1 MRRVLSGIQPS
12 GDVHLGN
19 LLGALRNWVADQHTH
34 ESFHPIVDLHA
45 ITVPQDPAELQA
57 ATLRLAQ
64 LLMAS
69 GLDPE
74 ICVLWVQSHVPEHA
88 ELSWIL
94 ECTAGFGELRRMHQF
109 KDKAEGADF
118 VAAGLFTYPVLQAA
132 DILLYDTDV
141 VPVGDDQRQHLE
153 LTRDIAQRFNA
164 RHGDVLVVPEHRISP
179 AGARVMD
186 LQDPTRKMSKS
197 LGEAPGTIWLLDDP
211 DTVRRKIRR
220 AVTDSEPEVRFDR
233 DAKPG
238 VSKPAGDLRCRH
250 TAHPA
255 GGGRRLRPLRAAEE
269 RLRRG
274 GRRDAGAH
282 PAALRRVERRSCRD
296 AAGVAGWSR
305 DRRPDRR
312 GHDGTRPRGNGV
324 PPPPLI
330 ARCGIPALAGL
341 RLRLLR
347 LPSAAG
353 SRSPE

>member
-164 RHGDVLVVPEHRISP
+164 RHGDVLVVPEHRIPP

-238 VSKPAGDLRCRH
+238 VSNLLEIFGAATRRTPQEVAAVYDRYGPLKNDCAEAVVEMLAPIRQRFAELSADPAE
-250 TAHPA
+250 TQ
-255 GGGRRLRPLRAAEE
+255 RA
-269 RLRRG
+269 LQ
-274 GRRDAGAH
+274 AGAETAGQIAVATMGRVREAMGFL
-282 PAALRRVERRSCRD
+282 PRR
-296 AAGVAGWSR
+296 
-305 DRRPDRR
+305 
-312 GHDGTRPRGNGV
+312 
-324 PPPPLI
+324 
-330 ARCGIPALAGL
+330 
-341 RLRLLR
+341 
-347 LPSAAG
+347 
-353 SRSPE
+353 

>member
-164 RHGDVLVVPEHRISP
+164 RHGDVLVVPEHRIPP

-238 VSKPAGDLRCRH
+238 VSNLLEIFGAATRRTPQEVAAVYDRYGPLKNDCAEAVVEMLAPIRQRFAELSADPAE
-250 TAHPA
+250 TQ
-255 GGGRRLRPLRAAEE
+255 RA
-269 RLRRG
+269 LQ
-274 GRRDAGAH
+274 AGAETTGQIAVATMGRVREAMGFL
-282 PAALRRVERRSCRD
+282 PRR
-296 AAGVAGWSR
+296 
-305 DRRPDRR
+305 
-312 GHDGTRPRGNGV
+312 
-324 PPPPLI
+324 
-330 ARCGIPALAGL
+330 
-341 RLRLLR
+341 
-347 LPSAAG
+347 
-353 SRSPE
+353 

>member
-45 ITVPQDPAELQA
+45 ITVAQDPAELQA

-118 VAAGLFTYPVLQAA
+118 VSAGLFTYPVLQAA

-164 RHGDVLVVPEHRISP
+164 RHGDVLVVPEHRIPP

-211 DTVRRKIRR
+211 DTVRRKVRR

-238 VSKPAGDLRCRH
+238 VSNLLEILAAATRRTPQEVAAVYDRYGPLKNDCAEAVVEMLAPIRQRFAELSADPAETGRQL
-250 TAHPA
+250 AA
-255 GGGRRLRPLRAAEE
+255 GAAAAAEVATATMA
-269 RLRRG
+269 RVRRAIG
-274 GRRDAGAH
+274 F
-282 PAALRRVERRSCRD
+282 L
-296 AAGVAGWSR
+296 
-305 DRRPDRR
+305 
-312 GHDGTRPRGNGV
+312 PRT
-324 PPPPLI
+324 
-330 ARCGIPALAGL
+330 
-341 RLRLLR
+341 
-347 LPSAAG
+347 
-353 SRSPE
+353 

>member
-34 ESFHPIVDLHA
+34 ESFHPIVDLQA

-220 AVTDSEPEVRFDR
+220 AVTDSDPEVRFDR

-238 VSKPAGDLRCRH
+238 VSNLLEIFGAATRRTPQEVAAVYDRYGPLKNDCAEAVVEMLAPIRQRFAELSADPAE
-250 TAHPA
+250 TQ
-255 GGGRRLRPLRAAEE
+255 RA
-269 RLRRG
+269 LQ
-274 GRRDAGAH
+274 AGAETAGQIAVATMGRVREAMGFL
-282 PAALRRVERRSCRD
+282 PRR
-296 AAGVAGWSR
+296 
-305 DRRPDRR
+305 
-312 GHDGTRPRGNGV
+312 
-324 PPPPLI
+324 
-330 ARCGIPALAGL
+330 
-341 RLRLLR
+341 
-347 LPSAAG
+347 
-353 SRSPE
+353 

>member
-1 MRRVLSGIQPS
+1 M
-12 GDVHLGN
+12 HLGN

-45 ITVPQDPAELQA
+45 ITVAQDPAELQS

-164 RHGDVLVVPEHRISP
+164 RHGDVLVVPEHRIPP

-211 DTVRRKIRR
+211 DTVRRKVRR

-238 VSKPAGDLRCRH
+238 VSNLLEIFGAATRRTPQEVAAVYDRYGPLKNDCAEAVVEMLAPIRQRFAELSADPAE
-250 TAHPA
+250 TQ
-255 GGGRRLRPLRAAEE
+255 RA
-269 RLRRG
+269 LQ
-274 GRRDAGAH
+274 AGAETAGQIAVATMGRVREAMGFL
-282 PAALRRVERRSCRD
+282 PRR
-296 AAGVAGWSR
+296 
-305 DRRPDRR
+305 
-312 GHDGTRPRGNGV
+312 
-324 PPPPLI
+324 
-330 ARCGIPALAGL
+330 
-341 RLRLLR
+341 
-347 LPSAAG
+347 
-353 SRSPE
+353 

>member
-220 AVTDSEPEVRFDR
+220 AVTDSDPEVRFDR

-238 VSKPAGDLRCRH
+238 VSNLLEIFGAATRRTPQEVAAVYDRYGPLKNDCAEAVVEMLAPIRQRFAELSADPAETGRQL
-250 TAHPA
+250 AA
-255 GGGRRLRPLRAAEE
+255 GAAAAAEVATATMA
-269 RLRRG
+269 RVRRAIG
-274 GRRDAGAH
+274 F
-282 PAALRRVERRSCRD
+282 L
-296 AAGVAGWSR
+296 
-305 DRRPDRR
+305 
-312 GHDGTRPRGNGV
+312 PRT
-324 PPPPLI
+324 
-330 ARCGIPALAGL
+330 
-341 RLRLLR
+341 
-347 LPSAAG
+347 
-353 SRSPE
+353 

>member
-19 LLGALRNWVADQHTH
+19 LVGALRNWVADQHTH

-45 ITVPQDPAELQA
+45 ITVAQDPAELQA

-118 VAAGLFTYPVLQAA
+118 VSAGLFTYPVLQAA

-164 RHGDVLVVPEHRISP
+164 RHGDVLVVPEHRIPP

-211 DTVRRKIRR
+211 DTVRRKVRR

-238 VSKPAGDLRCRH
+238 VSNLLEILGAATRRTPQEVAAVYDRYGPLKNDCAEAVVEMLAPIRQRFAELSADPAETGRQL
-250 TAHPA
+250 AA
-255 GGGRRLRPLRAAEE
+255 GAAAAAEV
-269 RLRRG
+269 
-274 GRRDAGAH
+274 ATATM
-282 PAALRRVERRSCRD
+282 ARVRQ
-296 AAGVAGWSR
+296 AIGFL
-305 DRRPDRR
+305 
-312 GHDGTRPRGNGV
+312 PRT
-324 PPPPLI
+324 
-330 ARCGIPALAGL
+330 
-341 RLRLLR
+341 
-347 LPSAAG
+347 
-353 SRSPE
+353 

>member
-45 ITVPQDPAELQA
+45 ITVAQDPAELQA

-118 VAAGLFTYPVLQAA
+118 VSAGLFTYPVLQAA
-132 DILLYDTDV
+132 DILLYDIDV

-164 RHGDVLVVPEHRISP
+164 RHGDVLVVPEHRIPP

-211 DTVRRKIRR
+211 DTVRRKVRR

-238 VSKPAGDLRCRH
+238 VSNLLEILAAATQRTPQEVAAVYDRYGPLKNDCAEAVVEMLAPIRQRFAELSADPAETGRQL
-250 TAHPA
+250 AA
-255 GGGRRLRPLRAAEE
+255 GAAAAAEVAAATMA
-269 RLRRG
+269 RVRRAIG
-274 GRRDAGAH
+274 F
-282 PAALRRVERRSCRD
+282 L
-296 AAGVAGWSR
+296 
-305 DRRPDRR
+305 
-312 GHDGTRPRGNGV
+312 PRT
-324 PPPPLI
+324 
-330 ARCGIPALAGL
+330 
-341 RLRLLR
+341 
-347 LPSAAG
+347 
-353 SRSPE
+353 

>member
-118 VAAGLFTYPVLQAA
+118 VSAGLFTYPVLQAA

-164 RHGDVLVVPEHRISP
+164 RHGDVLVVPEHRIPP

-238 VSKPAGDLRCRH
+238 VSNLLEIFGAATRRTPQEVAAVYDRYGPLKNDCAEAVVEMLAPIRQRFAELSADPAE
-250 TAHPA
+250 TQ
-255 GGGRRLRPLRAAEE
+255 RA
-269 RLRRG
+269 LQ
-274 GRRDAGAH
+274 AGAETAGQIAVATMGRVREAMGFL
-282 PAALRRVERRSCRD
+282 PRR
-296 AAGVAGWSR
+296 
-305 DRRPDRR
+305 
-312 GHDGTRPRGNGV
+312 
-324 PPPPLI
+324 
-330 ARCGIPALAGL
+330 
-341 RLRLLR
+341 
-347 LPSAAG
+347 
-353 SRSPE
+353 

>member
-45 ITVPQDPAELQA
+45 ITVAQDPAELQA

-118 VAAGLFTYPVLQAA
+118 VSAGLFTYPVLQAA

-164 RHGDVLVVPEHRISP
+164 RYGDVLVVPEHRIPP

-211 DTVRRKIRR
+211 DTVRRKVRR

-238 VSKPAGDLRCRH
+238 VSNLLEILAAATQRTPQEVAAVYDRYGPLKNDCAEALVEMLAPIRQRFAELSADPAETGRQL
-250 TAHPA
+250 AA
-255 GGGRRLRPLRAAEE
+255 GAAAAAEVAAATMA
-269 RLRRG
+269 RVRRAIG
-274 GRRDAGAH
+274 F
-282 PAALRRVERRSCRD
+282 L
-296 AAGVAGWSR
+296 
-305 DRRPDRR
+305 
-312 GHDGTRPRGNGV
+312 PRT
-324 PPPPLI
+324 
-330 ARCGIPALAGL
+330 
-341 RLRLLR
+341 
-347 LPSAAG
+347 
-353 SRSPE
+353 

>member
-164 RHGDVLVVPEHRISP
+164 RHGDVLVVPEHRIPP

-220 AVTDSEPEVRFDR
+220 AVTDSDPEVRFDR

-238 VSKPAGDLRCRH
+238 VSNLLEIFGAATRRTPQEVAAVYDRYGPLKNDCAEAVVEMLAPIRQRFAELSADPAE
-250 TAHPA
+250 TQ
-255 GGGRRLRPLRAAEE
+255 RA
-269 RLRRG
+269 LQ
-274 GRRDAGAH
+274 AGAETAGQIAVATMGRVREAMGFL
-282 PAALRRVERRSCRD
+282 PRR
-296 AAGVAGWSR
+296 
-305 DRRPDRR
+305 
-312 GHDGTRPRGNGV
+312 
-324 PPPPLI
+324 
-330 ARCGIPALAGL
+330 
-341 RLRLLR
+341 
-347 LPSAAG
+347 
-353 SRSPE
+353 

>member
-132 DILLYDTDV
+132 DILLYDTDL

-164 RHGDVLVVPEHRISP
+164 RHGDVLVVPEHRIPP

-220 AVTDSEPEVRFDR
+220 AVTDSEPEVRFER

-238 VSKPAGDLRCRH
+238 VSNLLEIFGAATRRTPQEVAAVYDRYGPLKNDCAEAVVEMLAPIRQRFAELSADPAE
-250 TAHPA
+250 TQ
-255 GGGRRLRPLRAAEE
+255 RA
-269 RLRRG
+269 LQ
-274 GRRDAGAH
+274 AGAETAGQIAVATMGRVREAMGFL
-282 PAALRRVERRSCRD
+282 PRR
-296 AAGVAGWSR
+296 
-305 DRRPDRR
+305 
-312 GHDGTRPRGNGV
+312 
-324 PPPPLI
+324 
-330 ARCGIPALAGL
+330 
-341 RLRLLR
+341 
-347 LPSAAG
+347 
-353 SRSPE
+353 

>member
-45 ITVPQDPAELQA
+45 ITVAQDPAELQA

-118 VAAGLFTYPVLQAA
+118 VSAGLFTYPVLQAA

-164 RHGDVLVVPEHRISP
+164 RHGDVLVVPEHRIPP

-211 DTVRRKIRR
+211 DTVRRKVRR

-238 VSKPAGDLRCRH
+238 VSNLLEIFGAATRRTPQEVAAVYDRYGPLKNDCAEAVVEMLAPIRQRFAELSADPAETGRQL
-250 TAHPA
+250 AA
-255 GGGRRLRPLRAAEE
+255 GAAAAAEVATATMA
-269 RLRRG
+269 RVRRAIG
-274 GRRDAGAH
+274 F
-282 PAALRRVERRSCRD
+282 L
-296 AAGVAGWSR
+296 
-305 DRRPDRR
+305 
-312 GHDGTRPRGNGV
+312 PRT
-324 PPPPLI
+324 
-330 ARCGIPALAGL
+330 
-341 RLRLLR
+341 
-347 LPSAAG
+347 
-353 SRSPE
+353 

>member
-1 MRRVLSGIQPS
+1 M
-12 GDVHLGN
+12 HLGN

-74 ICVLWVQSHVPEHA
+74 ICVLFVQSHIPEHT

-109 KDKAEGADF
+109 KDKADGADF
-118 VAAGLFTYPVLQAA
+118 VSAALFTYPVLQAA
-132 DILLYDTDV
+132 DILIYDTDV

-153 LTRDIAQRFNA
+153 LTRDIAHRFNA
-164 RHGDVLVVPEHRISP
+164 RYGDVLVVPEHRIPP

-197 LGEAPGTIWLLDDP
+197 LGDAPGTIWLLDDP
-211 DTVRRKIRR
+211 DVIRRKVRR

-233 DAKPG
+233 EAKPG
-238 VSKPAGDLRCRH
+238 VSNLLEILGAATRRTPLEVAAAYDRYGPLKADCAEALVEMLAPIQRRFAELSADPAETGRTL
-250 TAHPA
+250 AA
-255 GGGRRLRPLRAAEE
+255 GADTAAEVATATM
-269 RLRRG
+269 
-274 GRRDAGAH
+274 D
-282 PAALRRVERRSCRD
+282 RVRQVV
-296 AAGVAGWSR
+296 GFL
-305 DRRPDRR
+305 
-312 GHDGTRPRGNGV
+312 PR
-324 PPPPLI
+324 
-330 ARCGIPALAGL
+330 A
-341 RLRLLR
+341 
-347 LPSAAG
+347 
-353 SRSPE
+353 

>member
-45 ITVPQDPAELQA
+45 ITVAQDPVELQA

-69 GLDPE
+69 GLDSE

-118 VAAGLFTYPVLQAA
+118 VSAGLFTYPVLQAA

-164 RHGDVLVVPEHRISP
+164 RYGDVLVVPEHRIPP

-211 DTVRRKIRR
+211 DTVRRKVRR

-238 VSKPAGDLRCRH
+238 VSNLLEILAAATQRTPQEVAAVYDRYGPLKNDCAEALVEMLAPIRQRFAELSADPAETGRQL
-250 TAHPA
+250 AA
-255 GGGRRLRPLRAAEE
+255 GAAAAAEVAAATMA
-269 RLRRG
+269 RVRRAIG
-274 GRRDAGAH
+274 F
-282 PAALRRVERRSCRD
+282 L
-296 AAGVAGWSR
+296 
-305 DRRPDRR
+305 
-312 GHDGTRPRGNGV
+312 PRT
-324 PPPPLI
+324 
-330 ARCGIPALAGL
+330 
-341 RLRLLR
+341 
-347 LPSAAG
+347 
-353 SRSPE
+353 

>member
-45 ITVPQDPAELQA
+45 ITVPQEPAELQA

-164 RHGDVLVVPEHRISP
+164 RHGDVLVVPEHRIPP
-179 AGARVMD
+179 AAARVMD

-211 DTVRRKIRR
+211 DTVRRKVRR

-238 VSKPAGDLRCRH
+238 VSNLLEILGAATRRTPQEVAAVYDRYGPLKDDCAEAVVEMLAPIRQRFAELSADPAETGRQL
-250 TAHPA
+250 AA
-255 GGGRRLRPLRAAEE
+255 GAATAAEVATATMA
-269 RLRRG
+269 RVRRAIG
-274 GRRDAGAH
+274 F
-282 PAALRRVERRSCRD
+282 L
-296 AAGVAGWSR
+296 
-305 DRRPDRR
+305 
-312 GHDGTRPRGNGV
+312 PRT
-324 PPPPLI
+324 
-330 ARCGIPALAGL
+330 
-341 RLRLLR
+341 
-347 LPSAAG
+347 
-353 SRSPE
+353 